1 VQKLMHQS
9 LERQRLSPVLRKI
22 PRMQDLE
29 FSLHVIGIEVVGA
42 ERIWMIVRLRPL
54 HGYLPRLKSKDGLPP
69 LALLAKLL

>member
-1 VQKLMHQS
+1 
-9 LERQRLSPVLRKI
+9 
-22 PRMQDLE
+22 MQDLE

-54 HGYLPRLKSKDGLPP
+54 HGYLPRLKSKDDLPP